1 MIAYGIGGLVVVPT
15 PAGRTSKII
24 FFSDQG
30 KALQRIHAVALLAF
44 ALHLC
49 SGVGHG
55 KPRLGGKRGS
65 VALFFLLIE
74 SQGP

>member
-1 MIAYGIGGLVVVPT
+1 
-15 PAGRTSKII
+15 
-24 FFSDQG
+24 
-30 KALQRIHAVALLAF
+30 LQRIHAMALLAF

-49 SGVGHG
+49 SGHG

-74 SQGP
+74 SRGP